1 MGLPCMVV
9 YDLVNF
15 NLMCVKDALTER
27 EVAVDWGT
35 CSTALALPT
44 VLTWRGISVRLASSS

>member
-1 MGLPCMVV
+1 MVV